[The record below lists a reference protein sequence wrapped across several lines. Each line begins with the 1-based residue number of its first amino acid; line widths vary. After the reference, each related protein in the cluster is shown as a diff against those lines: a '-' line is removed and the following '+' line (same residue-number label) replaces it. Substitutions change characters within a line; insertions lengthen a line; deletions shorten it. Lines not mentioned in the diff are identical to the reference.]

1 MIRLQPMSESDFKE
15 YLSSAIGVYA
25 SEKVKAGNWK
35 ESEALESSRKEFN
48 DLLPQGIRTPDH
60 FLFNIKNEE
69 DMKVGF
75 LWFAIAPRQPE
86 WYFIYDFEI
95 YEAFRRMGY
104 GTQVLSELD
113 TFAHTKGIKM
123 IELHVF
129 GHNTAARALYKKAGF
144 IEANIMMTK
153 KVQ

>member
-1 MIRLQPMSESDFKE
+1 MIRLQLMTESDFKE
-15 YLSSAIGVYA
+15 YLSSAVGVYA

-35 ESEALESSRKEFN
+35 ESEALERSRKEFN
-48 DLLPQGIRTPDH
+48 DLLPQGICTPDH

-69 DMKVGF
+69 DMKAGF

-95 YEAFRRMGY
+95 HDAFRRRGY
-104 GTQVLSELD
+104 ATQALAELD
-113 TFAHTKGIKM
+113 AFAHAHGIGG

-129 GHNTAARALYKKAGF
+129 GYNTAARALYKKAGF